1 MIPFMQRLS
10 WALALAL
17 CAAAFV
23 FALAQLRA
31 TEPAAGAPPARGDG
45 QRWVT
50 FEGACDASGAV
61 PIDARHFAVAD
72 DEDNVI
78 RVYDAFNGGQPV
90 QRTNLSKQLALQRKG
105 ESDIEA
111 ATSANGK
118 AFWLSSHARNAKGAA
133 DPNRSLLITTE
144 LPALDTRLELR
155 GQVYRQ
161 LLEDLKHTPELA
173 RYELARAAELG
184 PKEPGGLNLEGLT
197 ATPEGTL
204 LIGFRSPVPGGKAL
218 IVPLLN
224 PEAAG
229 SAGPLRFG
237 TALELELSGLGV
249 RSLSY
254 WRGQYLI
261 AAGPSGDGA
270 GPRRLYRWRGAG
282 TQPQLVVEEQLDD
295 ANPEA
300 FFTAEDNGDILVLSD
315 DGTRPIRGKACKKL
329 GKKGPK
335 RFRGLWLRLPEGS

>member
-1 MIPFMQRLS
+1 MKRLS

-17 CAAAFV
+17 FAAVLAFA
-23 FALAQLRA
+23 FAQLRS
-31 TEPAAGAPPARGDG
+31 TEPLAAAERTAAGE
-45 QRWVT
+45 RWVT

-78 RVYDAFNGGQPV
+78 RVYDAFSGGQPV
-90 QRTNLSKQLALQRKG
+90 QRTNLSPQLALQRKS

-118 AFWLSSHARNAKGAA
+118 AFWLSSHARNKKGNV

-144 LPALDTRLELR
+144 LPTLEVQLELR
-155 GQVYRQ
+155 GQVYRR
-161 LLEDLKHTPELA
+161 LLEDLEHAPELE
-173 RYELARAAELG
+173 RYDLTHAAELG

-197 ATPEGTL
+197 ATPEGKL
-204 LIGFRSPVPGGKAL
+204 LIGFRSPIPGGKAL

-224 PEAAG
+224 PDDAG
-229 SAGPLRFG
+229 KNGPLRFG
-237 TALELELSGLGV
+237 TPLELELSGLGV

-261 AAGPSGDGA
+261 AAGPGGDGA
-270 GPRRLYRWRGAG
+270 GPRRLYRWSGPG
-282 TQPQLVVEEQLDD
+282 TQPRLALEAPLRDV
-295 ANPEA
+295 NPEA
-300 FFTAEDNGDILVLSD
+300 FFTAEDNPEILVLSD
-315 DGTRPIRGKACKKL
+315 DGTRSIRGKACKKL
-329 GKKGPK
+329 GRKGNK
-335 RFRGLWLRLPEGS
+335 RFRGLWLRLPDAGS